1 MWVTLTVLISW
12 TIKHILLQIWLCL
25 LESYVLPDDPTLEF
39 DLNKLAS
46 LLRSCSAAMLL
57 SGLSSTSTDS
67 NDGYS
72 NTSVFSLKLMFNW
85 NKTKL
90 IFDSWLHF
98 ISVTTF
104 SQFPVEWKILFD
116 EILNFSFQQQM
127 VNQYNIRK

>member
-1 MWVTLTVLISW
+1 MSHSDSSYQLNNKTYFITDLIV
-12 TIKHILLQIWLCL
+12 CL

-72 NTSVFSLKLMFNW
+72 NTSVFSLKLMFN
-85 NKTKL
+85 
-90 IFDSWLHF
+90 
-98 ISVTTF
+98 
-104 SQFPVEWKILFD
+104 
-116 EILNFSFQQQM
+116 
-127 VNQYNIRK
+127 